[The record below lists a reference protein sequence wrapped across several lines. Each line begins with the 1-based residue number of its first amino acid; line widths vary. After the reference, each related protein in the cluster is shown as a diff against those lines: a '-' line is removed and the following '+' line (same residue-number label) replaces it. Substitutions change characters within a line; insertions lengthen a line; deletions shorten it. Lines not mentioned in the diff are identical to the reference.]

1 MTIDMK
7 HSILRYIAPVA
18 GAAGLLFAGCTEEV
32 DNAYT
37 RFQYS
42 MEMQASAEKIVLD
55 EDTPDDVALTIS
67 WTPATDYGSDVTTTY
82 KYEWYL
88 QGSGLSA
95 GSEYEDSG
103 NFERSY
109 THEELYDIMVNRFG
123 CLTSSW
129 GTMQF
134 TVTASFE
141 GVDGQV
147 LLDDQARVT
156 VRIKTYGPKQFAADR
171 VFIGGPA
178 VGEENVELTASENNA
193 SLYVYNGNLAAGKFN
208 FPVIYGDE
216 NNVII
221 PAGAADVNVGAEPME
236 ATVAGND
243 ETLYSWVIT
252 EADSYRVSLNMSAK
266 TVSVIKTADIMEV
279 DKLFMSGSAVGA
291 EDIEVTRTLEND
303 VLYAWKGEL
312 SAGELYFPIEY
323 EGERNLT
330 MVPVNA
336 DSHEFVDGSEG
347 NTFTT
352 VRTVASTGRYW
363 EIKEAGTYR
372 IVVDTDAR
380 SVTIYSA
387 STDFQPRY
395 ANGKWVDGTLPGY
408 GKTPAENTVEVECLW
423 MYGPFNAFDDDSGV
437 GQGFQFAYR
446 CIRSLADPYV
456 FVYSGAALPR
466 KTGVAN
472 SGSAQKTVTGGVVFF
487 VGPES
492 PADGSEKFEKQ
503 SNDAPANPRPYNN
516 SYAFGSVDANSVRNS
531 VCESFAATLGT
542 AHGLREGQDDS
553 RYDYFEIPEGCNHV
567 VVDTRKMTVTFS
579 QK

>member
-42 MEMQASAEKIVLD
+42 MEMQASAEEIVLD

-103 NFERSY
+103 NFERTY

-336 DSHEFVDGSEG
+336 DSHDLTVDGTM
-347 NTFTT
+347 NAFTT
-352 VRTVASTGRYW
+352 VSAVAATGRYW
-363 EIKEAGTYR
+363 TVPADGTYR
-372 IVVDTDAR
+372 IIVNTDER
-380 SVTIYSA
+380 SVAVYSA
-387 STDFQPRY
+387 ENDMKNKKVLYKKTHPENE
-395 ANGKWVDGTLPGY
+395 ANDNYEQEITILYMWSG
-408 GKTPAENTVEVECLW
+408 NT
-423 MYGPFNAFDDDSGV
+423 YNTGSRPV
-437 GQGFQFAYR
+437 GGEFVLTQ
-446 CIRSLADPYV
+446 SLANPRL
-456 FVYSGAALPR
+456 FVYKGAAL
-466 KTGVAN
+466 K
-472 SGSAQKTVTGGVVFF
+472 SG
-487 VGPES
+487 ENL
-492 PADGSEKFEKQ
+492 KFLV
-503 SNDAPANPRPYNN
+503 SDSRNN
-516 SYAFGSVDANSVRNS
+516 VYAFGAGDTGASGNDVMVNV
-531 VCESFAATLGT
+531 EK
-542 AHGLREGQDDS
+542 GQKFTPIYGGQGNN
-553 RYDYFEIPEGCNHV
+553 RYTYFVIPEDTNYIELYVGSESTDEPVGENALNHAYAFADSYV
-567 VVDTRKMTVTFS
+567 LFDQR
-579 QK
+579 

>member
-42 MEMQASAEKIVLD
+42 MEMQASAEEIVLD

-178 VGEENVELTASENNA
+178 VGEENVELTVSENNA

-336 DSHEFVDGSEG
+336 DSHDLTVDGTM
-347 NTFTT
+347 NAFTT
-352 VRTVASTGRYW
+352 VSAVAATGRYW
-363 EIKEAGTYR
+363 TVPADGTYR
-372 IVVDTDAR
+372 IIVNTDER
-380 SVTIYSA
+380 SVAVYSA
-387 STDFQPRY
+387 ENDMKNKKVLYKKTHPENE
-395 ANGKWVDGTLPGY
+395 ANDNYEQEITILYMWSG
-408 GKTPAENTVEVECLW
+408 NT
-423 MYGPFNAFDDDSGV
+423 YNTGSRPV
-437 GQGFQFAYR
+437 GGEFVLTQ
-446 CIRSLADPYV
+446 SLANPRL
-456 FVYSGAALPR
+456 FVYKGAAL
-466 KTGVAN
+466 K
-472 SGSAQKTVTGGVVFF
+472 SG
-487 VGPES
+487 ENL
-492 PADGSEKFEKQ
+492 KFLV
-503 SNDAPANPRPYNN
+503 SDSRNN
-516 SYAFGSVDANSVRNS
+516 VYAFGAGDTGASGNDVMVNV
-531 VCESFAATLGT
+531 EK
-542 AHGLREGQDDS
+542 GQKFTPIYGGQGNN
-553 RYDYFEIPEGCNHV
+553 RYTYFVIPEDTNYIELYVGSESTDEPVGENALNHAYAFADSYV
-567 VVDTRKMTVTFS
+567 LFDQR
-579 QK
+579 

>member
-42 MEMQASAEKIVLD
+42 MEMQASAEEIVLD

-178 VGEENVELTASENNA
+178 VGEENVELTVSENNA

-336 DSHEFVDGSEG
+336 DSHDLTVDGTM
-347 NTFTT
+347 NAFTT
-352 VRTVASTGRYW
+352 VSAVAATGRYW
-363 EIKEAGTYR
+363 TVPADGTYR
-372 IVVDTDAR
+372 IIVNTDER
-380 SVTIYSA
+380 SVAVYSA
-387 STDFQPRY
+387 ENDMKNKKVLYKKTHPENE
-395 ANGKWVDGTLPGY
+395 ANDNYEQEITILYMWSG
-408 GKTPAENTVEVECLW
+408 NT
-423 MYGPFNAFDDDSGV
+423 YNTGSRPV
-437 GQGFQFAYR
+437 GGEFVLTQ
-446 CIRSLADPYV
+446 SLANPRL
-456 FVYSGAALPR
+456 FVYKGAAL
-466 KTGVAN
+466 K
-472 SGSAQKTVTGGVVFF
+472 SG
-487 VGPES
+487 ENL
-492 PADGSEKFEKQ
+492 KFLV
-503 SNDAPANPRPYNN
+503 SDSRNN
-516 SYAFGSVDANSVRNS
+516 VYAFGAGDTGASGNDVMVNV
-531 VCESFAATLGT
+531 EK
-542 AHGLREGQDDS
+542 GQKFTPIYGGQGNN
-553 RYDYFEIPEGCNHV
+553 RYTYFVIPEDTNYIELYVGSESTDEPVGENALNHAYV
-567 VVDTRKMTVTFS
+567 FADSYVLFDQR
-579 QK
+579 

>member
-42 MEMQASAEKIVLD
+42 MEMQASAEEIVLD

-156 VRIKTYGPKQFAADR
+156 VHIKTYGPKQFAADR

-178 VGEENVELTASENNA
+178 VGEENVELTVSENNA

-336 DSHEFVDGSEG
+336 DSHDLTVDGTM
-347 NTFTT
+347 NAFTT
-352 VRTVASTGRYW
+352 VSAVAATGRYW
-363 EIKEAGTYR
+363 TVPADGTYR
-372 IVVDTDAR
+372 IIVNTDER
-380 SVTIYSA
+380 SVAVYSA
-387 STDFQPRY
+387 ENDMKNKKVLYKKTHPENE
-395 ANGKWVDGTLPGY
+395 ANDNYEQEITILYMWSG
-408 GKTPAENTVEVECLW
+408 NT
-423 MYGPFNAFDDDSGV
+423 YNTGSRPV
-437 GQGFQFAYR
+437 GGEFVLTQ
-446 CIRSLADPYV
+446 SLANPRL
-456 FVYSGAALPR
+456 FVYKGAAL
-466 KTGVAN
+466 K
-472 SGSAQKTVTGGVVFF
+472 SG
-487 VGPES
+487 ENL
-492 PADGSEKFEKQ
+492 KFLV
-503 SNDAPANPRPYNN
+503 SDSRNN
-516 SYAFGSVDANSVRNS
+516 VYAFGAGDTGASGNDVMVNV
-531 VCESFAATLGT
+531 EK
-542 AHGLREGQDDS
+542 GQKFTPIYGGQGNN
-553 RYDYFEIPEGCNHV
+553 RYTYFVIPEDTNYIELYVGSESTDEPVGENALNHAYAFADSYV
-567 VVDTRKMTVTFS
+567 LFDQR
-579 QK
+579 

>member
-1 MTIDMK
+1 MK

-42 MEMQASAEKIVLD
+42 MEMQASAEEIVLD

-103 NFERSY
+103 NFERTY

-171 VFIGGPA
+171 VFIGGSA

-236 ATVAGND
+236 ATVAGSD

-336 DSHEFVDGSEG
+336 DSHDLTVDGTM
-347 NTFTT
+347 NAFTT
-352 VRTVASTGRYW
+352 VSAVAATGRYW
-363 EIKEAGTYR
+363 TVPADGTYR
-372 IVVDTDAR
+372 IIVNTDER
-380 SVTIYSA
+380 SVAVYSA
-387 STDFQPRY
+387 ENDMKNKKVLYKKTHPEDE
-395 ANGKWVDGTLPGY
+395 ANDNYEQEITILYMWSG
-408 GKTPAENTVEVECLW
+408 NT
-423 MYGPFNAFDDDSGV
+423 YNTGSRPV
-437 GQGFQFAYR
+437 GGEFVLTQ
-446 CIRSLADPYV
+446 SLANPRL
-456 FVYSGAALPR
+456 FVYKGAAL
-466 KTGVAN
+466 K
-472 SGSAQKTVTGGVVFF
+472 SG
-487 VGPES
+487 ENL
-492 PADGSEKFEKQ
+492 KFLV
-503 SNDAPANPRPYNN
+503 SDSRNN
-516 SYAFGSVDANSVRNS
+516 VYAFGAGDTGASGNDVMVNV
-531 VCESFAATLGT
+531 EK
-542 AHGLREGQDDS
+542 GQKFTPIYGGQGNN
-553 RYDYFEIPEGCNHV
+553 RYTYFVIPE
-567 VVDTRKMTVTFS
+567 DTNYIELYVGSESTDEPVGKNALDHAYAFADSYVLFDQR
-579 QK
+579 

>member
-42 MEMQASAEKIVLD
+42 MEMQASAEEIVLD

-103 NFERSY
+103 NFERTY

-156 VRIKTYGPKQFAADR
+156 VRIKTYGSKQFAADR
-171 VFIGGPA
+171 VFIGGSA

-236 ATVAGND
+236 ATVAGSD

-336 DSHEFVDGSEG
+336 DSHDLTVDGTM
-347 NTFTT
+347 NAFTT
-352 VRTVASTGRYW
+352 VSAVAATGRYW
-363 EIKEAGTYR
+363 TVPADGTYR
-372 IVVDTDAR
+372 IIVNTDER
-380 SVTIYSA
+380 SVAVYSA
-387 STDFQPRY
+387 ENDMKNKKVLYKKTHPENE
-395 ANGKWVDGTLPGY
+395 ANDNYEQEITILYMWSG
-408 GKTPAENTVEVECLW
+408 NT
-423 MYGPFNAFDDDSGV
+423 YNTGSRPV
-437 GQGFQFAYR
+437 GGEFVLTQ
-446 CIRSLADPYV
+446 SLANPRL
-456 FVYSGAALPR
+456 FVYKGAAL
-466 KTGVAN
+466 K
-472 SGSAQKTVTGGVVFF
+472 SG
-487 VGPES
+487 ENL
-492 PADGSEKFEKQ
+492 KFLV
-503 SNDAPANPRPYNN
+503 SDSRNN
-516 SYAFGSVDANSVRNS
+516 VYAFGAGDTGASGNDVMVNV
-531 VCESFAATLGT
+531 EK
-542 AHGLREGQDDS
+542 GQKFTPIYGGQGNN
-553 RYDYFEIPEGCNHV
+553 RYTYFVIPE
-567 VVDTRKMTVTFS
+567 DTNYIELYVGSESTDEPVGENALDHAYAFADSYVLFDQR
-579 QK
+579 

>member
-42 MEMQASAEKIVLD
+42 MEMQASAEEIVLD

-103 NFERSY
+103 NFERTY

-236 ATVAGND
+236 ATVAGSD

-336 DSHEFVDGSEG
+336 DSHDMTVDGTM
-347 NTFTT
+347 NAFTT
-352 VRTVASTGRYW
+352 VSAVAATGRYW
-363 EIKEAGTYR
+363 TVPADGTYR
-372 IVVDTDAR
+372 IIVNTDER
-380 SVTIYSA
+380 SVAVYSA
-387 STDFQPRY
+387 ENDMKNKKVLYKKTHPENE
-395 ANGKWVDGTLPGY
+395 ANDNYEQEITILYMWSG
-408 GKTPAENTVEVECLW
+408 NT
-423 MYGPFNAFDDDSGV
+423 YNTGSRPV
-437 GQGFQFAYR
+437 GGEFVLTQ
-446 CIRSLADPYV
+446 SLANPRL
-456 FVYSGAALPR
+456 FVYKGAAL
-466 KTGVAN
+466 K
-472 SGSAQKTVTGGVVFF
+472 SG
-487 VGPES
+487 ENL
-492 PADGSEKFEKQ
+492 KFLV
-503 SNDAPANPRPYNN
+503 SDSRNN
-516 SYAFGSVDANSVRNS
+516 VYAFGAGDTGASGNDVMVNV
-531 VCESFAATLGT
+531 EK
-542 AHGLREGQDDS
+542 GQKFTPIYGGQGNN
-553 RYDYFEIPEGCNHV
+553 RYTYFVIPEDTNYIELYVGSESTDEPVGENALNHAYAFADSYV
-567 VVDTRKMTVTFS
+567 LFDQR
-579 QK
+579 

>member
-42 MEMQASAEKIVLD
+42 MEMQASAEEIVLD

-221 PAGAADVNVGAEPME
+221 PAGAADVNVGAEPMD
-236 ATVAGND
+236 ATVAGSD

-336 DSHEFVDGSEG
+336 DSHDMTVDGTM
-347 NTFTT
+347 NAFTT
-352 VRTVASTGRYW
+352 VSAVAATGRYW
-363 EIKEAGTYR
+363 TVPADGTYR
-372 IVVDTDAR
+372 IIVNTDER
-380 SVTIYSA
+380 SVAVYSA
-387 STDFQPRY
+387 ENDMKNKKVLYKKTHPENE
-395 ANGKWVDGTLPGY
+395 ANDNYEQEITILYMWSG
-408 GKTPAENTVEVECLW
+408 NT
-423 MYGPFNAFDDDSGV
+423 YNTGSRPV
-437 GQGFQFAYR
+437 GGEFVLTQ
-446 CIRSLADPYV
+446 SLANPRL
-456 FVYSGAALPR
+456 FVYKGAAL
-466 KTGVAN
+466 K
-472 SGSAQKTVTGGVVFF
+472 SG
-487 VGPES
+487 ENL
-492 PADGSEKFEKQ
+492 KFLV
-503 SNDAPANPRPYNN
+503 SDSRNN
-516 SYAFGSVDANSVRNS
+516 VYAFGAGDTGASGNDVMVNV
-531 VCESFAATLGT
+531 EK
-542 AHGLREGQDDS
+542 GQKFTPIYGGQGNN
-553 RYDYFEIPEGCNHV
+553 RYTYFVIPEDTNYIELYVGSESTDEPVGENALNHAYAFADSYV
-567 VVDTRKMTVTFS
+567 LFDQR
-579 QK
+579 

>member
-42 MEMQASAEKIVLD
+42 MEMQASAEEIVLD

-221 PAGAADVNVGAEPME
+221 PAGAADVNVGAEPMD
-236 ATVAGND
+236 ATVAGSD

-336 DSHEFVDGSEG
+336 DSHDMTVDGTM
-347 NTFTT
+347 NAFTT
-352 VRTVASTGRYW
+352 VSAVAATGRYW
-363 EIKEAGTYR
+363 TVPADGTYR
-372 IVVDTDAR
+372 IIVNTDER
-380 SVTIYSA
+380 SVAVYSA
-387 STDFQPRY
+387 ENDMKNKKVLYKKTHPENE
-395 ANGKWVDGTLPGY
+395 ANDNYEQEITILYMWSG
-408 GKTPAENTVEVECLW
+408 NT
-423 MYGPFNAFDDDSGV
+423 YNTGSRPV
-437 GQGFQFAYR
+437 GGEFVLTQ
-446 CIRSLADPYV
+446 SLANPRL
-456 FVYSGAALPR
+456 FVYKGAAL
-466 KTGVAN
+466 K
-472 SGSAQKTVTGGVVFF
+472 SG
-487 VGPES
+487 ENL
-492 PADGSEKFEKQ
+492 KFLV
-503 SNDAPANPRPYNN
+503 SDSRNN
-516 SYAFGSVDANSVRNS
+516 VYAFGAGDTGASGNDVMVNV
-531 VCESFAATLGT
+531 EK
-542 AHGLREGQDDS
+542 GQKFTPIYGGQGNN
-553 RYDYFEIPEGCNHV
+553 RYTYFVIPEDTNYIELYVGSESTDEPVGENALNHAYV
-567 VVDTRKMTVTFS
+567 FADSYVLFDQR
-579 QK
+579 

>member
-42 MEMQASAEKIVLD
+42 MEMQASAEEIVLD

-103 NFERSY
+103 NFERTY

-171 VFIGGPA
+171 VFIGGSA

-236 ATVAGND
+236 ATVAGSD

-336 DSHEFVDGSEG
+336 DSHDLTVDGTM
-347 NTFTT
+347 NAFTT
-352 VRTVASTGRYW
+352 VSAVAATGRYW
-363 EIKEAGTYR
+363 TVPADGTYR
-372 IVVDTDAR
+372 IIVNTDER
-380 SVTIYSA
+380 SVAVYSA
-387 STDFQPRY
+387 ENDMKNKKVLYKKTHPEDE
-395 ANGKWVDGTLPGY
+395 ANDNYEQEITILYMWSG
-408 GKTPAENTVEVECLW
+408 NT
-423 MYGPFNAFDDDSGV
+423 YNTGSRPV
-437 GQGFQFAYR
+437 GGEFVLTQ
-446 CIRSLADPYV
+446 SLANPRL
-456 FVYSGAALPR
+456 FVYKGAAL
-466 KTGVAN
+466 K
-472 SGSAQKTVTGGVVFF
+472 SG
-487 VGPES
+487 ENL
-492 PADGSEKFEKQ
+492 KFLV
-503 SNDAPANPRPYNN
+503 SDSRNN
-516 SYAFGSVDANSVRNS
+516 VYAFGAGDTGASGNDVMVNV
-531 VCESFAATLGT
+531 EK
-542 AHGLREGQDDS
+542 GQKFTPIYGGQGNN
-553 RYDYFEIPEGCNHV
+553 RYTYFVIPE
-567 VVDTRKMTVTFS
+567 DTNYIELYVGSESTDEPVGKNALDHAYAFADSYVLFDQR
-579 QK
+579 